1 MAASDD
7 AKALLKTMKETTK
20 EMGKQK
26 AVYDSIQ
33 GVTSEIRKGSEK
45 ELEDYSKMIKSLEK
59 RSDMQDAAG
68 RDHIRDLEKQL
79 SLMKKLNDEYTD
91 SYKAGG
97 RILGELKK
105 VTHETR
111 KFVFTQ
117 AAIYN
122 YGEKI
127 AHQYRDIARDVG
139 LSREQTHALGA
150 SFRAALPEVLL
161 MGGEMSDI
169 TNTYATFMEQT
180 GRLRFFSDED
190 LITVNSISRA
200 TKMLPSDTAKMA
212 ESFDLMGLSVETMNE
227 SLVDVFVSSQK
238 IGLNSTKVIKTLQSN
253 IKAMQAYSFAGGVRG
268 MTEMAKQAV
277 KMRIDVS
284 DVLQMADKFYQPEA
298 ALEAAANLQMLGGDI
313 AKAFGDPFETM
324 YLARN
329 KPEEL
334 AKRLQEMTENML
346 QFNEE
351 SGQYELPA
359 EGRMQLKAAGEQLGI
374 NTEKMVEMARQASKI
389 KDVKMKIS
397 GNAFDDDVREG
408 IAGMAKMKD
417 GKWVVDFRDEKGKP
431 MEIDIN
437 NTGELQ
443 NAIDKGLLSEG
454 QETEM
459 DLFRKIA
466 LNTQTMTERM
476 GNQAEATRASVTAAI
491 DWHAV
496 YEDALGPTISEMQQG
511 TQDLVSEQIKV
522 YGSLTG
528 QITSQMGDFKEWV
541 KNEIKVPGSG
551 SFIPGDGEG
560 NVPDSDS
567 GSGGGNIPGS
577 TDLDIEDLLTGGS
590 LSMNTHNTFD
600 PMDINI
606 HVTGDEGIKDIV
618 TVEMAQVIARKAVQQ
633 IQNNGGVSDGKE
645 ALDNIGYDIN
655 VSGVG

>member
-1 MAASDD
+1 MGADDD

-26 AVYDSIQ
+26 SVYDSIA
-33 GVTSEIRKGSEK
+33 GVTKKIRAGSEK
-45 ELEDYSKMIKSLEK
+45 ELVDFEKMIKAMES
-59 RSDMQDAAG
+59 RGDMDDAY
-68 RDHIRDLEKQL
+68 INDLKEQL
-79 SLMKKLNDEYTD
+79 RLMEKLNAEYVA
-91 SYKAGG
+91 SYSAGG

-105 VTHETR
+105 VTFETR
-111 KFVFTQ
+111 KFMGTQ

-139 LSREQTHALGA
+139 LSRDQAHAMGA

-169 TNTYATFMEQT
+169 TNTYSSFMEQS
-180 GRLRFFSDED
+180 GRLRFFSED
-190 LITVNSISRA
+190 DLVTVNSISRA

-227 SLVDVFVSSQK
+227 SLVDVYTSSQK
-238 IGLNSTKVIKTLQSN
+238 IGLNSTKVIKTLQNNMKS
-253 IKAMQAYSFAGGVRG
+253 MQSYSFAGGVRG

-284 DVLQMADKFYQPEA
+284 DVLGMADKFYQPEA

-374 NTEKMVEMARQASKI
+374 NTDKMVEMARQASKI
-389 KDVKMKIS
+389 KDIKMKIS

-459 DLFRKIA
+459 DLFRQIS
-466 LNTQTMTERM
+466 LNTQTMTEKM
-476 GNQAEATRASVTAAI
+476 GNQAEASRASITAAV

-496 YEDALGPTISEMQQG
+496 YEKALGPTISKMQEG
-511 TQDLVSEQIKV
+511 TQNLVKEQIKT
-522 YGSLTG
+522 YGNLTG
-528 QITSQMGDFKEWV
+528 LMTGQLDTFKNWV
-541 KNEIKVPGSG
+541 EAEVNVPGAGDIS
-551 SFIPGDGEG
+551 IPG
-560 NVPDSDS
+560 
-567 GSGGGNIPGS
+567 GGGNIPDNGGGGGGNLPTPGYPS
-577 TDLDIEDLLTGGS
+577 IPDLLKGGGDI
-590 LSMNTHNTFD
+590 SMNTHNTFD
-600 PMDINI
+600 DLAINI
-606 HVTGDEGIKDIV
+606 HLTGDDNMKGIV
-618 TVEMAQVIARKAVQQ
+618 TPEMVQVIARKAVQQ
-633 IQNNGGVSDGKE
+633 IKNNGGVTDSKE
-645 ALDNIGYDIN
+645 AYDNIGDNIT
-655 VSGVG
+655 VT

>member
-1 MAASDD
+1 MGADDD
-7 AKALLKTMKETTK
+7 AEKLLKTMKETTK

-26 AVYDSIQ
+26 NVYDSIA
-33 GVTSEIRKGSEK
+33 GVTKKIRAGSQE
-45 ELEDYSKMIKSLEK
+45 ELDDFRLMVEAMDK
-59 RSDMQDAAG
+59 RSDLSATYKKDLQDQL
-68 RDHIRDLEKQL
+68 DL
-79 SLMKKLNDEYTD
+79 MVKLNDEYVN

-105 VTHETR
+105 VTFETR
-111 KFVFTQ
+111 KFAFTQ

-139 LSREQTHALGA
+139 LSRDQAHAMGA

-169 TNTYATFMEQT
+169 TNTYSSFMEQS
-180 GRLRFFSDED
+180 GRLRFFSED
-190 LITVNSISRA
+190 DLVTVNSISRA

-227 SLVDVFVSSQK
+227 SLVDVYTSSQK
-238 IGLNSTKVIKTLQSN
+238 IGLNSTKVIKTLQNNMKS
-253 IKAMQAYSFAGGVRG
+253 MQSYSFAGGVRG

-284 DVLQMADKFYQPEA
+284 DVLGMADKFYQPEA

-359 EGRMQLKAAGEQLGI
+359 EGRMQLKAAAEQLGI
-374 NTEKMVEMARQASKI
+374 MPDKMIELARQSSKI
-389 KDVKMKIS
+389 KDIKMNIS

-459 DLFRKIA
+459 DLFRQIS
-466 LNTQTMTERM
+466 LNTQTMTEKM
-476 GNQAEATRASVTAAI
+476 GNQAEASRASITAAV

-496 YEDALGPTISEMQQG
+496 YEKALGPTISKMQEG
-511 TQDLVSEQIKV
+511 TQNLVKEQIKT
-522 YGSLTG
+522 YGNLTG
-528 QITSQMGDFKEWV
+528 LMTGQLDTFKNWV
-541 KNEIKVPGSG
+541 KAEVAVPNSAD
-551 SFIPGDGEG
+551 FIPIEGGG
-560 NVPDSDS
+560 NVPNSDP
-567 GSGGGNIPGS
+567 GSGGGNIDDPS
-577 TDLDIEDLLTGGS
+577 SVDIEDLLKGGEI
-590 LSMNTHNTFD
+590 SMNTHNTFD
-600 PMDINI
+600 DLAINI
-606 HVTGDEGIKDIV
+606 HLTGDDNMKGIV
-618 TVEMAQVIARKAVQQ
+618 TPEMVQVIARKAVQQ
-633 IQNNGGVSDGKE
+633 IKNNGGVTDSKE
-645 ALDNIGYDIN
+645 AYDNIGDNIT
-655 VSGVG
+655 VT

>member
-1 MAASDD
+1 MGADDD

-26 AVYDSIQ
+26 SVYDSIQ
-33 GVTSEIRKGSEK
+33 GVTSEIRKGAEK

-68 RDHIRDLEKQL
+68 KDHIRDLEKQL
-79 SLMKKLNDEYTD
+79 SLMRKLNDEYTD

-111 KFVFTQ
+111 KFAFTQ

-511 TQDLVSEQIKV
+511 TQDLVSKQIEV
-522 YGSLTG
+522 YGNLTG
-528 QITSQMGDFKEWV
+528 QITSQMGDFKDWV

-551 SFIPGDGEG
+551 SFVPGDGEG

-567 GSGGGNIPGS
+567 GSGGGNIPGI
-577 TDLDIEDLLTGGS
+577 TDLDIEDLLTSGN

-606 HVTGDEGIKDIV
+606 HVTGDDNMKGIV
-618 TVEMAQVIARKAVQQ
+618 SVEMAQVIARKAVQQ

>member
-1 MAASDD
+1 MGSDDD

-26 AVYDSIQ
+26 NVYDSIA
-33 GVTSEIRKGSEK
+33 GVTKKIRAGSQE
-45 ELEDYSKMIKSLEK
+45 ELDDFRLMVEAMDK
-59 RSDMQDAAG
+59 RSDLSGTYKKDLQDQL
-68 RDHIRDLEKQL
+68 DL
-79 SLMKKLNDEYTD
+79 MVRLNDEYVN

-105 VTHETR
+105 VTFETR
-111 KFVFTQ
+111 KFAFTQ

-139 LSREQTHALGA
+139 LSRDQAHAMGA

-169 TNTYATFMEQT
+169 TNTYSSFMEQS
-180 GRLRFFSDED
+180 GRLRFFSED
-190 LITVNSISRA
+190 DLVTVNSISRA

-227 SLVDVFVSSQK
+227 SLVDVYTSSQK
-238 IGLNSTKVIKTLQSN
+238 MGLNSTKVIKTLQNNMKS
-253 IKAMQAYSFAGGVRG
+253 MQSYSFASGVRG

-284 DVLQMADKFYQPEA
+284 DVLGMADKFYQPEA

-359 EGRMQLKAAGEQLGI
+359 EGRMQLKAAAEQLGI
-374 NTEKMVEMARQASKI
+374 MPDKMIELARQSSKI
-389 KDVKMKIS
+389 KDIKMNIS

-459 DLFRKIA
+459 DLFRQIS
-466 LNTQTMTERM
+466 LNTQTMTEKM
-476 GNQAEATRASVTAAI
+476 GNQAEASRASITAAV

-496 YEDALGPTISEMQQG
+496 YEKALGPSISKMQEG
-511 TQDLVSEQIKV
+511 TQNLVKKQIET
-522 YGSLTG
+522 YGNLTG
-528 QITSQMGDFKEWV
+528 LMTGQLDTFKNWV
-541 KNEIKVPGSG
+541 EAEVAVPNSAD
-551 SFIPGDGEG
+551 FIPIEGGG
-560 NVPDSDS
+560 NVPNSDP
-567 GSGGGNIPGS
+567 GSGGGNIDDNTS
-577 TDLDIEDLLTGGS
+577 VDIEDLLKGGGD

-600 PMDINI
+600 PLMINI
-606 HVTGDEGIKDIV
+606 NITGDDNMKGIV
-618 TVEMAQVIARKAVQQ
+618 TVEMAQVIAKQAVQQ
-633 IQNNGGVSDGKE
+633 IKNNGGVTDSKE
-645 ALDNIGYDIN
+645 AYDNIGDNIT
-655 VSGVG
+655 VT